1 MRSNLKSFKYSLKE
15 YILLLVGN
23 VDRSEAISLLKE
35 LAGTFRTLES
45 TPYVLLKNPEKAGF
59 WELHISWVPDQQEK
73 QKLVNLTNSHWLDI
87 VFKDDQTVFRRSKI
101 NLV

>member
-1 MRSNLKSFKYSLKE
+1 MRDNLKSFKYSLKNTS
-15 YILLLVGN
+15 YCLVGN
-23 VDRSEAISLLKE
+23 VDRGEAISLLKE

-73 QKLVNLTNSHWLDI
+73 QKLVNLTDRQWLDV

-101 NLV
+101 DIV

>member
-1 MRSNLKSFKYSLKE
+1 M
-15 YILLLVGN
+15 
-23 VDRSEAISLLKE
+23 DRGEAISLLKE
-35 LAGTFRTLES
+35 LRATFRTLES

-73 QKLVNLTNSHWLDI
+73 QKLVNLTNHHWLDI